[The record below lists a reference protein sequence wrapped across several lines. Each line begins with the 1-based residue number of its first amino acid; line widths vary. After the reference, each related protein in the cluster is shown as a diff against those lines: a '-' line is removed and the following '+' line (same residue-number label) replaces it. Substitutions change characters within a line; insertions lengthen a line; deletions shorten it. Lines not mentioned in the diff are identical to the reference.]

1 MTSDMCKHL
10 NSNSYLT
17 QSKLKSDITIIGAG
31 ILGTSLAY
39 FLSCTTKRKILV
51 IDQAPKAG
59 YHTSSRNTGKVHA
72 PFLYDPEKKKLFAK
86 SARLG
91 FEMWQGYTKQK
102 NLAFKKDGVLEV
114 ALDEPGIKM
123 LEKYM
128 SWGEKNG
135 LQKDE
140 ILFLDGADV
149 KKLEPEVRCQKAIF
163 CKNDASVDYG
173 VLTSNI
179 LDDATSHGTIF
190 LPNTTAKDIS
200 DKGDY
205 MEIKTNN
212 GTVQTSLLINAAGGM
227 SIDIAHAMG
236 VREDLTDI
244 HFRGEYWQAEPE
256 YRDLTKTNVY
266 SVPKHQEYPFLDPH
280 WIVRSDGR
288 CEVGPNAVPV
298 FSPYGYGISE
308 NLSKMPSKILEMLS
322 SGASKMLFDSQ
333 FLSLASGELLSS
345 ISKTVM
351 INRVKEFLPKVE
363 PKKFKKRGTA
373 GIRAS
378 VIDKDG
384 KFVPDA
390 IVEKKEKSFHI
401 LNYNSPGATG
411 ALPFAVYVISKMQD
425 AGLVRI
431 ENDKCGLWSFE
442 KISQVLE

>member
-1 MTSDMCKHL
+1 
-10 NSNSYLT
+10 
-17 QSKLKSDITIIGAG
+17 LKSDITIIGAG

-39 FLSCTTKRKILV
+39 FLSCTTKSKVLV
-51 IDQAPKAG
+51 LDHAPRAA

-72 PFLYDPEKKKLFAK
+72 PFLYDPQKKKLFAK

-91 FEMWQGYTKQK
+91 FTMWQDYAKQK
-102 NLAFKKDGVLEV
+102 NLEFKQDGVLEV
-114 ALDEPGIKM
+114 ALDEPGIQR

-128 SWGEKNG
+128 SWGEQNG

-140 ILFLDGADV
+140 ISLLDSSEV

-163 CKNDASVDYG
+163 CKKDASVDYG
-173 VLTSNI
+173 ILTENVMQ
-179 LDDATSHGTIF
+179 DAINNGTVF
-190 LPNTTAKDIS
+190 LPNTNVKNIS
-200 DKGDY
+200 DKGDH
-205 MEIKTNN
+205 IDIQTDKD
-212 GTVQTSLLINAAGGM
+212 TVQTNLLINAAGGM
-227 SIDIAHAMG
+227 SIDIAHIMG
-236 VREDLTDI
+236 VRKDLTDI

-256 YRDLTKTNVY
+256 YQNLTKTSVY
-266 SVPKHQEYPFLDPH
+266 SVPKHPEYPFLDPH

-288 CEVGPNAVPV
+288 REVGPNAVPV
-298 FSPYGYGISE
+298 FSPYGYDISE
-308 NLSKMPSKILEMLS
+308 NVKKVIPKIFEMLS

-333 FLSLASGELLSS
+333 FISLASGEFLSS
-345 ISKTVM
+345 LSKTVM

-378 VIDKDG
+378 VIDKNG

-390 IVEKKEKSFHI
+390 LLEQSGNSFHI

-411 ALPFAVYVISKMQD
+411 ALPFAVHVISQIQN
-425 AGLVRI
+425 AGLVKI

-442 KISQVLE
+442 KISQALE

>member
-1 MTSDMCKHL
+1 M
-10 NSNSYLT
+10 
-17 QSKLKSDITIIGAG
+17 KSDITIIGAG

-39 FLSCTTKRKILV
+39 FLSCVTTKKIL
-51 IDQAPKAG
+51 ILDHAPRAA

-72 PFLYDPEKKKLFAK
+72 PFLYDPQKKNLFAK

-91 FEMWQGYTKQK
+91 FTMWQDYTKQK

-114 ALDEPGIKM
+114 ALDEPGIKR

-128 SWGEKNG
+128 SWGEQNG

-140 ILFLDGADV
+140 ISLLDMSEV
-149 KKLEPEVRCQKAIF
+149 KKLEPEVHCQKAIF
-163 CKNDASVDYG
+163 CKKDASVDYG
-173 VLTSNI
+173 ILTENI
-179 LDDATSHGTIF
+179 MNDAVNHGVTF
-190 LPNTTAKDIS
+190 LPNTSAKDIS
-200 DKGDY
+200 TKDDH
-205 MEIKTNN
+205 IDIQTNTD
-212 GTVQTSLLINAAGGM
+212 TVQTNLLINAAGGM
-227 SIDIAHAMG
+227 AIDIAHIMA

-256 YRDLTKTNVY
+256 YDNLTKTSVY
-266 SVPKHQEYPFLDPH
+266 SVPKHPEYPFLDPH

-288 CEVGPNAVPV
+288 REIGPNAVPV
-298 FSPYGYGISE
+298 FSPYGYDISE
-308 NLSKMPSKILEMLS
+308 NLKKMMPKVIEMLS

-333 FLSLASGELLSS
+333 FISLASGELLSS
-345 ISKTVM
+345 VSKTVM
-351 INRVKEFLPKVE
+351 INRVREFLPKLE

-378 VIDKDG
+378 VIDRNG

-390 IVEKKEKSFHI
+390 ILEQKQNSFHI

-411 ALPFAVYVISKMQD
+411 ALPFAVHVISKMQD
-425 AGLVRI
+425 AGLVKI

-442 KISQVLE
+442 KISQALE